1 MFQKLEPKQLQ
12 ELSYDD
18 LVAHKTEAEE
28 FKAKLEAAKAKGGK
42 AWTVTAQEKLDDLV
56 VYIVDL
62 DDAAEEKKPKTE
74 EAKVVEK
81 PKVLPKGWANHV
93 VLKVVRGRRFN
104 PMTGTEESQPYQ
116 QIFSFA
122 EWQNFKKHHASL
134 GYTIVE
140 VLNDPWGDAAAFVE
154 PKKEA

>member
-18 LVAHKTEAEE
+18 LTAHKAEAEE

-42 AWTVTAQEKLDDLV
+42 AWTESAQEKLDDVV
-56 VYIVDL
+56 VYLVDL
-62 DDAAEEKKPKTE
+62 EDIIEEKKPKAE
-74 EAKVVEK
+74 EAKAVEK
-81 PKVLPKGWANHV
+81 PKVLPKGWDKHV

-104 PMTGTEESQPYQ
+104 PMTGAEESQPYQ

-122 EWQNFKKHHASL
+122 EWQNFKKHHTSL
-134 GYTIVE
+134 GYTIIE
-140 VLNDPWGDAAAFVE
+140 VLNDPWGDAVTFVG
-154 PKKEA
+154 PKKEE